1 MSLNDAERSRTCRE
15 LQHNLELSGLTHSQA
30 ANDLGFSVQRLD
42 DTLTLATGND
52 PADVWQ
58 LRDYLEQAV
67 LDGGGEPAPF
77 SVLTEDARSAARSW
91 FDLRP
96 APRHTPS

>member
-1 MSLNDAERSRTCRE
+1 M
-15 LQHNLELSGLTHSQA
+15 
-30 ANDLGFSVQRLD
+30 QRLD
-42 DTLTLATGND
+42 DTLTLAPGND

-67 LDGGGEPAPF
+67 LDGGGQPDPF
-77 SVLTEDARSAARSW
+77 SVLSEDARSAARAW

-96 APRHTPS
+96 APRRTTN